1 VSPTPSPIP
10 PEVLERNN
18 NNKSP
23 LKRQIN
29 ETEST
34 STDGDSPKK
43 LKSVMF
49 PPSASIA
56 QPKVNESKVGQVS
69 DSSTSTKTFSFST
82 PKSVIEQSEPKTE
95 VVKQATKKY
104 NFSLPSSLQSSE
116 NITICV
122 TNGPG
127 GSLNSVPSASV
138 PSFNFKSSSDS
149 NGKSELNFTTKKT
162 MPDITNNILSKSLRT
177 DKLKGSNSMT
187 VMPDVTATTGFGGF
201 LPAKELKTGSVMDIL
216 GLQKSG
222 F

>member
-1 VSPTPSPIP
+1 MVSPPSSPIP

-29 ETEST
+29 EMESA
-34 STDGDSPKK
+34 GDSESSKK
-43 LKSVMF
+43 LKSVLTPP
-49 PPSASIA
+49 PPSLA
-56 QPKVNESKVGQVS
+56 QPKVNESKVGPDKFS
-69 DSSTSTKTFSFST
+69 STKTFSFSA

-95 VVKQATKKY
+95 PVNEASKRYK
-104 NFSLPSSLQSSE
+104 FSLPGSVQSSE
-116 NITICV
+116 NKTISV
-122 TNGPG
+122 ANGPPG
-127 GSLNSVPSASV
+127 GSVNSVPSASV
-138 PSFNFKSSSDS
+138 PSFNFKSSNDS
-149 NGKSELNFTTKKT
+149 SIGKSELNFTSKKT

-187 VMPDVTATTGFGGF
+187 MMPDVTATTGFGGF